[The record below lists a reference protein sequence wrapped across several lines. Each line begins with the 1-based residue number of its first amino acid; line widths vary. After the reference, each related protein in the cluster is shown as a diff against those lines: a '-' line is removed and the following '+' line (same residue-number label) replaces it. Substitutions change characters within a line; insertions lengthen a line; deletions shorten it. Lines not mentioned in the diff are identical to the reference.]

1 MLKIT
6 TVQFIV
12 FCLAAADF
20 SFPPKN
26 SARPHT
32 PQGRIRKR
40 EVEVQIAGRVA
51 RKHREMRLFC
61 GNDCPILWPER
72 RNDRYIN
79 GLEGSWGEVKL
90 RSEVRLAGGK
100 GLDLDRASPI
110 RRGLIPRSAGE
121 IGLWTANMTAA

>member
-90 RSEVRLAGGK
+90 RSEVVRGYITFDTVATIEQRRLVFRR
-100 GLDLDRASPI
+100 LVDL
-110 RRGLIPRSAGE
+110 
-121 IGLWTANMTAA
+121 